1 MGPKNIPNHTGTF
14 GQSRFTLCFFKYV
27 PYKFLYLQLEIFCL
41 FQKTCRELFCPFPTT
56 PFYGTCISLSKNV
69 FGLAV
74 HIHFKL
80 TVLGRRTASK
90 VNATT
95 SETGQAVHDAFS
107 KSIGFKRAKCP
118 TCLMLVMRQSE
129 TVATHLQFYILVT
142 VCTTSHC
149 QYDRITELVSA
160 ILANEIKI
168 IMPDKSAVL
177 VRVSIDRRTYIEIQ
191 SAAEFMY
198 VGGTIT
204 CGRLAAEHQVKNG
217 LFCPQVE
224 INRSEMSA
232 FVERSGKSQRLL
244 FDEGKIDDISNGS
257 IRICEKEYFAT
268 AAQTNCA
275 FRLFRTGGGAIGCCL
290 LFVFIL

>member
-1 MGPKNIPNHTGTF
+1 MYHINF
-14 GQSRFTLCFFKYV
+14 SSCSL
-27 PYKFLYLQLEIFCL
+27 KFSVY

-80 TVLGRRTASK
+80 TGLGRRTASK

-118 TCLMLVMRQSE
+118 TCFILVMRQSE

-168 IMPDKSAVL
+168 IMPDKSAVS

-217 LFCPQVE
+217 LFCPQIE

-268 AAQTNCA
+268 TAQTNSA

-290 LFVFIL
+290 LFVFILQRASPLGTQHKINGVCLL